1 MGIKKTLLLLA
12 AAVVLP
18 GNLAARQISR
28 AEAAAVAAKYAVL
41 SGQESGT
48 LKYAQPSDARYYVF
62 DTEGGGFV
70 IVSGDSEMTELV
82 AYSDESRFD
91 SGNKNII

>member
-62 DTEGGGFV
+62 DTEGG
-70 IVSGDSEMTELV
+70 DS
-82 AYSDESRFD
+82 
-91 SGNKNII
+91 